1 MATTAREEE
10 EQQPYEGGGYGG
22 AGGKFRKRP
31 FRRSTHT
38 TPYDRPPTAFRNPNN
53 NGGWLSK
60 LVDPAHRLITS
71 SAHRLFSTVFRK
83 RLPPPQRP
91 SPEANYE
98 ARNKQQEAVAKDFPG
113 TQHGAIDQSDGPSN
127 SSRGGELTE
136 LEQISEIDR
145 LTALLHSRTV
155 DLAIEDQEKMSEVV
169 PFKPVASTDRQEGL
183 PKTSSPGVILE
194 SEGLPKTPAPENRME
209 SQRVSTPVVSSTVLE
224 GDITSPTEVVELA
237 KSYMHKKPTSP
248 SMLGFRSQAIKE
260 NSAAI
265 YTRNLTSPSKLP
277 ITPLVSR
284 TAGHV
289 NARENGF
296 ITPRSRGRS
305 AIYGMARTPYSR
317 VHPANS
323 LKGVENAV
331 EVYAG
336 PSSSSQYAQ
345 DQNLL
350 SRSKQGA
357 FKRRSSVLDNDIGS
371 YGAIRRIRQKPN
383 LLSSR
388 GLSLPISG
396 SPFSS
401 SGSGLGSE
409 SAQNPS
415 SSVLKPS
422 FGEPKHNFIKP
433 STENGEN
440 IVPNTTVPS
449 KSSEM
454 ASKILQQLDKLVSPK
469 DKSSQPKVLSSMD
482 TSPSKLSPSMLRGQ
496 ALKSLEDVDSSKFLG
511 EVQNNKLLDG
521 SLSKRMPD
529 APEFTSQRQDKV
541 KENGPLKL
549 DSAYGKSILKMNGR
563 DCTIPEANGE
573 DSTVSR
579 KDAVPS
585 IVTSVPAA
593 YPPHKKRAFRMS
605 AHEDFVD
612 LDDDS
617 HSNGAISDSF
627 SEGKEKVKSSL
638 AERKPSGTEDV
649 KLDTAS
655 ALTEIKPVA
664 TEMNQ
669 KTDMGTHA
677 ENSTNLVFQNTYS
690 PSMTV
695 LPTVFNTESSL
706 TSSSAISLKES
717 NVSPP
722 IFNFGGKIPSTRDA
736 DAASPIFNLGVKTSD
751 KVPQSQFIFSSS
763 SVSEHG
769 NAKFNAS
776 LLKPETSSNL
786 STAAAGAIDSV
797 PKFPEPDKADSEKN
811 SNVGV
816 SSRTPGTTLPSAVST
831 SSANIFSFST
841 TTSDVSLN
849 NGSSASTSFTPL
861 VFNNMTSQNSSN
873 GLLFASSGSNIS
885 TASSLTLASSSS
897 SLSTSTPAPSL
908 PAAPVFN
915 FGSSTASAE
924 VAPVSQTSSVPT
936 ASVSKFGTCTDSTA
950 VATASEISSVP
961 VSPVFEFGSTVP
973 TAAAPVLETSSV
985 PAITVFKFSTPTTV
999 PPVSETSDV
1008 AREAIKTKQDT
1019 GVGNLS
1025 SSPFS
1030 GTSAAIASTG
1040 STLFGFSAA
1049 AAATSSTF
1057 ATQSLGPFGVGNASV
1072 PSSQASPAGTVLA
1085 TFTQSIPL
1093 QFGSSGSSPT
1103 FGLSGSTTL
1112 SSGSS
1117 PFGSTTAA
1125 EPFSSGTTL
1134 GLGSSSLSE
1143 ANLVSSSSSST
1154 ASLSGSTWQP
1164 PKSPVFA
1171 FNSTPSSGFSFAAT
1185 TSASTTTNS
1194 SPAIF
1199 GASAP
1204 SASTNGAPMIFGSSN
1219 GASSSSPFS
1228 FNSSSGP
1235 ASTQP
1240 VFGSPS
1246 LFAFGAS
1253 SVNNDQMED
1262 SMAEDTVQA
1271 SATTAPGFGQPTISP
1286 FLFGSGPPSVS
1297 NPFQF
1302 GGQPNLANP
1311 QNPSPFQAS
1320 GSLGQGSN
1328 FSLGSGGSGVDK
1340 SNRKYVKVK
1349 HKQRKK

>member
-10 EQQPYEGGGYGG
+10 EQKPYEGGGYGG

-31 FRRSTHT
+31 FRRSNHT
-38 TPYDRPPTAFRNPNN
+38 KPYDRPPTAFRNPNN

-83 RLPPPQRP
+83 RLTPPQPP

-155 DLAIEDQEKMSEVV
+155 DLAIEDQEKRSEVV
-169 PFKPVASTDRQEGL
+169 PFKPVASADRQEGL
-183 PKTSSPGVILE
+183 RKTSSPGVILE
-194 SEGLPKTPAPENRME
+194 SEGLPKTPAPENRMK
-209 SQRVSTPVVSSTVLE
+209 SQHVSTPVVSSTVLE

-248 SMLGFRSQAIKE
+248 SMLGIRSQAIKE

-265 YTRNLTSPSKLP
+265 YTRNLTSPSNLP

-305 AIYGMARTPYSR
+305 AIYSMARTPYSR

-350 SRSKQGA
+350 SRSKPGA

-401 SGSGLGSE
+401 SGNGLGSE

-422 FGEPKHNFIKP
+422 FGEPKHNFIEP

-482 TSPSKLSPSMLRGQ
+482 TSRCKLSPSMLCGQ

-521 SLSKRMPD
+521 SLSKRMTD
-529 APEFTSQRQDKV
+529 ALEFTSQGQDNV

-549 DSAYGKSILKMNGR
+549 NSAYGKSTLKMNGR

-593 YPPHKKRAFRMS
+593 YSPHKKRAFRMS

-638 AERKPSGTEDV
+638 AERKISGTEDV
-649 KLDTAS
+649 KLDKAS
-655 ALTEIKPVA
+655 AFTEIKPVA

-669 KTDMGTHA
+669 NTDMGTHA
-677 ENSTNLVFQNTYS
+677 ENSTNLVFQNTSS
-690 PSMTV
+690 PSVTV

-706 TSSSAISLKES
+706 TSNSAILLKES

-722 IFNFGGKIPSTRDA
+722 IFNFGDKIPSTRDA

-769 NAKFNAS
+769 NAEFNAS
-776 LLKPETSSNL
+776 LSKPATSSNL

-811 SNVGV
+811 SKVT
-816 SSRTPGTTLPSAVST
+816 SRTPGTTLPSAVST

-841 TTSDVSLN
+841 TSDVSLN
-849 NGSSASTSFTPL
+849 NGSSASTSSTPL

-885 TASSLTLASSSS
+885 TASSLTLANSSS

-915 FGSSTASAE
+915 FGSSMASAE
-924 VAPVSQTSSVPT
+924 VAPVLQTSSVPT
-936 ASVSKFGTCTDSTA
+936 ASVFKFGTCTDSTA
-950 VATASEISSVP
+950 VAPASETSSVP
-961 VSPVFEFGSTVP
+961 VLPVFEFGSTVP
-973 TAAAPVLETSSV
+973 TAVTPVLETSSV

-1008 AREAIKTKQDT
+1008 ACETIKTKLDT

-1030 GTSAAIASTG
+1030 GTSAAITSTV

-1049 AAATSSTF
+1049 AAATSSTV
-1057 ATQSLGPFGVGNASV
+1057 ATQSEGPFGVGNASV
-1072 PSSQASPAGTVLA
+1072 PSSQASPTGTVLA

-1117 PFGSTTAA
+1117 SFGSTTAA

-1164 PKSPVFA
+1164 PKSPAFA

-1199 GASAP
+1199 GASTP

-1219 GASSSSPFS
+1219 GASSSSPFL

-1240 VFGSPS
+1240 VFGSTSP
-1246 LFAFGAS
+1246 FAFGAS

-1271 SATTAPGFGQPTISP
+1271 SATMAPGFGQPTISP
-1286 FLFGSGPPSVS
+1286 FVFGSGPPSVS